1 MSADCNACGVY
12 CSNYDVSHVSEKPS
26 ARVGTLQ
33 NKWRAVWR
41 MSVDRKK
48 KLQDVLD
55 HLLEVSG
62 SVDASLTS

>member
-1 MSADCNACGVY
+1 MADSWLWFVD
-12 CSNYDVSHVSEKPS
+12 SNYDVREERPS
-26 ARVGTLQ
+26 ARVNTLQ

-55 HLLEVSG
+55 HLLEV
-62 SVDASLTS
+62 

>member
-1 MSADCNACGVY
+1 MCFVD
-12 CSNYDVSHVSEKPS
+12 SNYDVREERPS
-26 ARVGTLQ
+26 ARVNTLQ

-55 HLLEVSG
+55 HLLEV
-62 SVDASLTS
+62 